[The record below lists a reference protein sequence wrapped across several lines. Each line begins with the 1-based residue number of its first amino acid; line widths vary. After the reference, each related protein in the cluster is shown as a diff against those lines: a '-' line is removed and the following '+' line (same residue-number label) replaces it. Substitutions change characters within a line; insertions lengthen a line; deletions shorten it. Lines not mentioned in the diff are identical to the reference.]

1 MEPVDVSN
9 FIALTLLLIVAGV
22 VAAMLHP
29 VSRDIARQSASSLIA
44 LTALGAT
51 AGSLYFSEVADFVPC
66 SLCWYQRTAMYP
78 LALLAPVALV
88 VKDRTIWRT
97 SLLLGIVGLAIAV
110 YHVQLELFP
119 EQSSVCA
126 LDNPCT
132 ARWVEALG
140 VLTIPRM
147 AALCF
152 ALIVGLSLLARS
164 PAQGTQSV
172 EPSR

>member
-1 MEPVDVSN
+1 MEPADVSN
-9 FIALTLLLIVAGV
+9 FIALTLLLIIAGV
-22 VAAMLHP
+22 VAAMMHP
-29 VSRDIARQSASSLIA
+29 GSRDVVRQSASSLIA
-44 LTALGAT
+44 LTAVGAT
-51 AGSLYFSEVADFVPC
+51 TGSLYFSEVANFVPC
-66 SLCWYQRTAMYP
+66 SLCWYQRIAMYP
-78 LALLAPVALV
+78 LALLVPVAV
-88 VKDRTIWRT
+88 AMKDRTIWRT
-97 SLLLGIVGLAIAV
+97 SLLLGIAGLTIST

-140 VLTIPRM
+140 FMTIPRM

-152 ALIVGLSLLARS
+152 ALIVGLGLLARTATRGIQ
-164 PAQGTQSV
+164 PI